1 MTPRELLDR
10 LVFVHRCVGCGE
22 VLSFDE
28 SRSAFCPKCRL
39 LWEEAKSESCKECFR
54 EAVACTCMPK
64 KLSKSGALCLR
75 KLIFYHTKK
84 EHAPP
89 NRLLY
94 RLKHQP
100 NDRLEGFV
108 AREMAI
114 RVREELRVLSPDNP
128 AEQVVLTYAPR
139 SRRALRIE
147 GFDQSRRMA
156 RALSKELS
164 VPYVTALARTRGTG
178 MQKALSADA
187 RMKNVSKS
195 FCCIA
200 PNEVAGKYVL
210 LLDDVVT
217 TGASMGECVSL
228 LMRAGAK
235 GVLCFCIAMNGS
247 PKKKA

>member
-1 MTPRELLDR
+1 MKPREFLDR
-10 LVFVHRCVGCGE
+10 FVFVYRCVGCGE
-22 VLSFDE
+22 VLSFAD
-28 SRSAFCPKCRL
+28 SRSAFCSKCRL
-39 LWEEAKSESCKECFR
+39 FWEEAKSESCKECFR

-84 EHAPP
+84 EHTPP

-114 RVREELRVLSPDNP
+114 RVREELRVLSPDNLA
-128 AEQVVLTYAPR
+128 AEVVLTYAPR
-139 SRRALRIE
+139 SRQAVRVE

-156 RALSKELS
+156 RALSRELS
-164 VPYVTALARTRGTG
+164 VPYVTTFARTRGTG
-178 MQKALSADA
+178 VQKKLSADA
-187 RMKNVSKS
+187 RMKNASES
-195 FCCIA
+195 FRCIA

-228 LMRAGAK
+228 LRRAGAK
-235 GVLCFCIAMNGS
+235 GVLCFCIAMD
-247 PKKKA
+247 